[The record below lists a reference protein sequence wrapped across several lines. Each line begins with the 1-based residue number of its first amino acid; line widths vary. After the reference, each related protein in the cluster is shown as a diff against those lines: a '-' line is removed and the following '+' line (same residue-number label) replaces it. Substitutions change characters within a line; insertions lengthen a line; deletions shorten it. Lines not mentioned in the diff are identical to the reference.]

1 MVRRGS
7 PYAVQR
13 VPQMS
18 LRQDNALQVT
28 MGPFEQRFTAST
40 VGQVYGIRDLT
51 RIGEIGVRISNLETG
66 RYNEALIGQ
75 LEEDITWLNG
85 GTINNRDAIL
95 AVVRDAVNSYRANR
109 LVVA

>member
-1 MVRRGS
+1 MVGRGS

-13 VPQMS
+13 VPEMS
-18 LRQDNALQVT
+18 LRQNDALQVP
-28 MGPFEQRFTAST
+28 MGPFEQRFTAAT
-40 VGQVYGIRDLT
+40 VGQVFVVGVLV

-66 RYNEALIGQ
+66 VYNEALIGQ

-95 AVVRDAVNSYRANR
+95 AVVRDAVNTYRANR